1 MTNFCFKIEHEEPNA
16 EDLSNKWLINNAI
29 ALYTPQ
35 FYFIFNI
42 LFNYKKCLFHT
53 TWIGVIKKV
62 GFCGTNYAFVVTM
75 TSTTSFCLRG
85 P

>member
-1 MTNFCFKIEHEEPNA
+1 MV
-16 EDLSNKWLINNAI
+16 DQQRY
-29 ALYTPQ
+29 YTIYSSVL

-42 LFNYKKCLFHT
+42 LFNYRKYLFHT
-53 TWIGVIKKV
+53 TRIGVIKKV
-62 GFCGTNYAFVVTM
+62 GFCDTNYAFVVTM